1 MLNKNRNNA
10 MKKKKLIFLKNIILS
25 SHDTLKSLSIKQ
37 RSKYLLDVAYL
48 MEARLDEFTL
58 MEYIQRSGMYV
69 CVIAKTLHD

>member
-1 MLNKNRNNA
+1 
-10 MKKKKLIFLKNIILS
+10 MKKKIIFFKNIILS

-69 CVIAKTLHD
+69 WSPRLYMINYALKAKD